1 MNRRVLVGVL
11 VVAGLALAFGAGAA
25 VNFAAWTLP
34 AVEPSAGAEFGFG
47 AARVDAVCD
56 GRHRLYIARSGPVPT
71 SNFIQ
76 IAVVPDGC
84 VAPTKAV
91 QP

>member
-1 MNRRVLVGVL
+1 MKKLLVGGL
-11 VVAGLALAFGAGAA
+11 VVAALALAFGAGAA

-47 AARVDAVCD
+47 AVRVDAVCD
-56 GRHRLYIARSGPVPT
+56 GRHRLYVARSGPVPT
-71 SNFIQ
+71 SNPVQ

-84 VAPTKAV
+84 VAPVAKV

>member
-1 MNRRVLVGVL
+1 MKKLLVGVL
-11 VVAGLALAFGAGAA
+11 VVAALLLAFGAGAA

-34 AVEPSAGAEFGFG
+34 AVSPSAEAEFGFG
-47 AARVDAVCD
+47 SARVDAVCD
-56 GRHRLYIARSGPVPT
+56 GRHRLYILRSGPVPT
-71 SNFIQ
+71 SNFVQ

-84 VAPTKAV
+84 VAPAAKV